1 MSGHRR
7 PEENTLGTPIGRR
20 GRPRPTQSPAARALR
35 RAGASSST
43 LGTGY
48 LATGLGIIAGI
59 GSMLLFASFLA
70 NLNSYGNLLPV
81 FFAWLLHAVA
91 FTVVLIT
98 IFIVGERMPHW
109 LFALLLAAIAGV
121 IALDFIAI
129 WKLGNVG
136 ANASASV
143 AAALALL
150 LAMTMRRV
158 VELVVASLAV
168 IAVFI
173 VAIAATTP
181 LTTETI
187 PAQLAALAAV
197 GVPPLFGC
205 WLVARFRR
213 MVQLELDRVL
223 VQSTVS
229 APRLAVGM
237 LASEE
242 LARLDLAAE
251 DLLDSV
257 ASGRVELPLDAKTA
271 SRAASLATEL
281 RLHLIEG
288 RRETWLY
295 HAVTESEQLGRA
307 VSLSDPGSLAGLLDA
322 GQRDGL
328 LSAVWLLISDK
339 GKTLPRLRLTLGP
352 IETGNAVASSS
363 TMGLPVVISTNDLT
377 RNRIDPGTW
386 HQLER
391 VGEVTST
398 TSDSTLAINI
408 RCVVANPAEQYHA
421 EQTDHLQGGKL

>member
-1 MSGHRR
+1 MTGYQR
-7 PEENTLGTPIGRR
+7 PDENTLGTPIGKR
-20 GRPRPTQSPAARALR
+20 GRPRPPQSPAAKALR

-48 LATGLGIIAGI
+48 LGIGLGIIAGV
-59 GSMLLFASFLA
+59 GSALLFASFLA
-70 NLNSYGNLLPV
+70 NLGSHNNLLPV
-81 FFAWLLHAVA
+81 FFAWLLHTVA
-91 FTVVLIT
+91 FAVVLIT

-109 LFALLLAAIAGV
+109 LFAVLLAAIAGV

-129 WKLGNVG
+129 WRLDNVG

-150 LAMTMRRV
+150 LAMTVRRAL
-158 VELVVASLAV
+158 ELVIASLAV
-168 IAVFI
+168 LAAFLIAI
-173 VAIAATTP
+173 LATTP

-187 PAQLAALAAV
+187 PAQLATLAAV

-205 WLVARFRR
+205 WLVVRFRR

-257 ASGRVELPLDAKTA
+257 ASGRTRLPLDAKTA

-281 RLHLIEG
+281 RLHLIED

-322 GQRDGL
+322 DQRDGL

-339 GKTLPRLRLTLGP
+339 GKTLPRLQLTLGP
-352 IETGNAVASSS
+352 IETGATVASSP

-391 VGEVTST
+391 MGEVTST
-398 TSDSTLAINI
+398 TSDSMLAISI
-408 RCVVANPAEQYHA
+408 RCVVPNPAEQYHA
-421 EQTDHLQGGKL
+421 EQTDHL